1 MLQSPAGPTSW
12 MKISPI
18 EILITRACEP
28 TLHEPNYALHL
39 EVAEY
44 INQKKANNPR
54 EAAMAVARLANHRN
68 PHVAILALA
77 LLDTLVQ
84 SCGYPFHLQI
94 STKEFLNEL
103 VRRFPERP
111 PPFPGPVM
119 SRILELIGG
128 WKEGLC
134 AESRWKEDLGNIR
147 DMHRLLTFK
156 GYRFRDMP
164 RQSSITATAGNLKSA
179 EELEEE
185 DRQAQSAKLQE
196 LIRRGTPRDLAAA
209 QELMKSLAGANPDAK
224 PDYRTQALADLSKL
238 EQKVI
243 LMNEMLDS
251 VDAEKGE
258 KFATGDAY
266 DQVSTILVTA
276 RPKLQKWISDA
287 QTDDPES
294 LDTFLQINDQINTV
308 LARYDAFKKG
318 DFSFASNPIP
328 QEFAAGSGS
337 SQGISLIDF
346 DDSTPASSGTTG
358 GGNDLSELF
367 SYTAQPVQSNVMVHA
382 QAPVQY
388 QQQQQQQQQ
397 QPLATY
403 APTPLFYNNNST
415 SSGMGM
421 VGGMN
426 PLIQSSNPNV
436 LSRQLSGTPPVI
448 ALPQSTPTSQRST
461 PALPA
466 ATGPNYFGNG
476 GERGPIGGGMG
487 VGMGRGMGGG
497 GSSGMNLSGAMSGM
511 NLNSGSNMGM
521 GMGTA
526 PVMSGYRHPQSTIPQ
541 QQQQQQHPTPA
552 PASTTAPVVQQGNDP
567 FADLA
572 GLF

>member
-1 MLQSPAGPTSW
+1 MLHSPTGPTGW
-12 MKISPI
+12 MKIAPI
-18 EILITRACEP
+18 EILVTRACEP

-54 EAAMAVARLANHRN
+54 EAAMAIGRLANHRN
-68 PHVAILALA
+68 PHIAILALA

-119 SRILELIGG
+119 SKILELIGG
-128 WKEGLC
+128 WKEGIC
-134 AESRWKEDLGNIR
+134 TESRWKEDLGNIR

-156 GYRFRDMP
+156 GYRFRDIP
-164 RQSSITATAGNLKSA
+164 RQSSILTATAANLKSA

-196 LIRRGTPRDLAAA
+196 LIRRGTPRDLSAA
-209 QELMKSLAGANPDAK
+209 QELMKSLAGANPDDK
-224 PDYRTQALADLSKL
+224 PDYRTQALSDLKL

-243 LMNEMLDS
+243 LLNEMLDN

-258 KFATGDAY
+258 RFVSGDAY
-266 DQVSTILVTA
+266 DQVSTILVAA

-294 LDTFLQINDQINTV
+294 LDTFLQINDQINIV
-308 LARYDAFKKG
+308 LTRYDAFKKG

-328 QEFAAGSGS
+328 QELAAGSGS

-346 DDSTPASSGTTG
+346 DDSAPASSATTG
-358 GGNDLSELF
+358 GGDNDLSGLF
-367 SYTAQPVQSNVMVHA
+367 SYMAQPA
-382 QAPVQY
+382 QAPAQY
-388 QQQQQQQQQ
+388 QPQQQQQ
-397 QPLATY
+397 QPPSTF
-403 APTPLFYNNNST
+403 APTPSFYNNNGGGINTFMQST
-415 SSGMGM
+415 T
-421 VGGMN
+421 N
-426 PLIQSSNPNV
+426 PMTPH
-436 LSRQLSGTPPVI
+436 RQISGTPPASI
-448 ALPQSTPTSQRST
+448 ALPQSKPGSQRST
-461 PALPA
+461 PVPA
-466 ATGPNYFGNG
+466 ASTPNYFGNVG
-476 GERGPIGGGMG
+476 ARGPVGSMG
-487 VGMGRGMGGG
+487 VNRGMGSGLPMSMPG
-497 GSSGMNLSGAMSGM
+497 INAGSAPSAMNL
-511 NLNSGSNMGM
+511 SGSNMGM
-521 GMGTA
+521 GSNMF
-526 PVMSGYRHPQSTIPQ
+526 HPQSQATVPQKQPQ
-541 QQQQQQHPTPA
+541 QTTTTYSAPPPPA
-552 PASTTAPVVQQGNDP
+552 ASGTDP